1 MTVRSYFIVTSLYY
15 GITLGGEQLKI
26 EKRITDFINKILKK
40 YDPIIS
46 KVSHDNIFA
55 IAGQS
60 AFFMILSAVP
70 LTMFIVSL
78 LQNLHIPVDLIETGL
93 SGVFSE
99 RIVNEISAFLSDVY
113 KSSVGISF
121 VTLIITL
128 WSAAQGIHA
137 ITNGLN
143 RVYDAYENR
152 NWLFLRLRAMFYT
165 IAFFVIILVSLLI
178 IVLGSSLHD
187 LLSPYLAYMPDIVA
201 MIYHLRYV
209 IIFLFLMFLFAL
221 VYRNFPNISRVE
233 HKEYGI
239 KYQLPGA
246 FLCTV
251 SWYVLSFGISIYVGD
266 FNGFSIYGGLTKLAV
281 IMVWLYFCMVCLM
294 FCAEVNYIYHE
305 NIKKFSLKRSIKKL
319 SAKKNRK
326 N

>member
-1 MTVRSYFIVTSLYY
+1 MKF
-15 GITLGGEQLKI
+15 
-26 EKRITDFINKILKK
+26 EKRTKKLLNKILKK
-40 YDPIIS
+40 YNPIIS
-46 KVSHDNIFA
+46 KISHDNIFA

-60 AFFMILSAVP
+60 AFFIILSAVP
-70 LTMFIVSL
+70 LTMFVVSL
-78 LQNLHIPVDLIETGL
+78 LQNLHIPVDVVEKGL
-93 SGVFSE
+93 NGIFTD
-99 RIVNEISAFLSDVY
+99 RIVNEITSYLSDFY

-143 RVYDAYENR
+143 RIYDAYENR
-152 NWLFLRLRAMFYT
+152 NWLFLRLRAMVYT
-165 IAFFVIILVSLLI
+165 VAFFIIILISLLI
-178 IVLGSSLHD
+178 IVLGSSIHD
-187 LLSPYLAYMPDIVA
+187 WLSPYLAYVPDIVA
-201 MIYHLRYV
+201 LVYHLRYV
-209 IIFLFLMFLFAL
+209 IIFLFLVFLFAM
-221 VYRNFPNISRVE
+221 VYRNFPNISRAE
-233 HKEYGI
+233 HKEYGF

-281 IMVWLYFCMVCLM
+281 IMVWLYFCMICLM
-294 FCAEVNYIYHE
+294 ICAEINYIYHD
-305 NIKKFSLKRSIKKL
+305 NIKNFSIKHLIKKL
-319 SAKKNRK
+319 TSKKNNK